1 MRLSPTTPR
10 VRRALPS
17 VLYCIPMTTD
27 TVSVRLARS
36 TKARLQQ
43 LAKSTGRSRAF
54 LAAEA
59 IEEYLDINEWQV
71 AGILGAIASLD
82 RGKGIPHQRVKEW
95 VASWETRNE
104 RRSPKGV

>member
-1 MRLSPTTPR
+1 MN
-10 VRRALPS
+10 
-17 VLYCIPMTTD
+17 TD
-27 TVSVRLARS
+27 TVSARLARS

-59 IEEYLDINEWQV
+59 IEEYLINEWQV
-71 AGILGAIASLD
+71 AGILGAMASLD

-95 VASWETRNE
+95 VASWETRKE
-104 RRSPKGV
+104 HRSPKAV

>member
-1 MRLSPTTPR
+1 MN
-10 VRRALPS
+10 
-17 VLYCIPMTTD
+17 TD
-27 TVSVRLARS
+27 TVSVRLART

-59 IEEYLDINEWQV
+59 IEEYLNINEWQV
-71 AGILGAIASLD
+71 AGVLGAIASLD
-82 RGKGIPHQRVKEW
+82 RGKGIPHERVKEW

>member
-1 MRLSPTTPR
+1 MN
-10 VRRALPS
+10 
-17 VLYCIPMTTD
+17 TD

-59 IEEYLDINEWQV
+59 IEEYLEINEWQV
-71 AGILGAIASLD
+71 AGILGAMASLD

-95 VASWETRNE
+95 VASWETRKE
-104 RRSPKGV
+104 HRSPKAV

>member
-1 MRLSPTTPR
+1 MN
-10 VRRALPS
+10 
-17 VLYCIPMTTD
+17 TD

-36 TKARLQQ
+36 TRARLQQ

-82 RGKGIPHQRVKEW
+82 RSKGIPHQRVKEW
-95 VASWETRNE
+95 VTSWETRNE
-104 RRSPKGV
+104 RRSPNGV